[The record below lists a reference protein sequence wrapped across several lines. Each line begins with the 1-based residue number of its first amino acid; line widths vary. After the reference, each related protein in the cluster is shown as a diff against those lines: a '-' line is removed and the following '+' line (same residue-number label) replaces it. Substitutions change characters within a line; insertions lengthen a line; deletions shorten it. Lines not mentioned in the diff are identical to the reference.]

1 MKLSETHNLEM
12 PSIPLAL
19 QKKQSYGFYY
29 KIKISLSQF

>member
-19 QKKQSYGFYY
+19 QKKTILWVLLQN
-29 KIKISLSQF
+29 